1 MYPTLIVVLLD
12 KRRSII
18 ERSIHSKH
26 EPHLFVRDSR
36 GRPLVGPPTDVRVFD
51 PRNDKSLRTSPAH
64 QWVDVSFGSPFEL
77 RSVDVAALEDDEC
90 GLKRSSVDQTG
101 FAEKSRTS
109 SSESATIV
117 GSNEAG
123 PMAI

>member
-18 ERSIHSKH
+18 ERSIRSRHS
-26 EPHLFVRDSR
+26 PHPAIRDSR

-51 PRNDKSLRTSPAH
+51 PRNDKSSRVSPNH
-64 QWVDVSFGSPFEL
+64 RWVDVSFGSPFEL
-77 RSVDVAALEDDEC
+77 RSVDVAAMDDDEYDK
-90 GLKRSSVDQTG
+90 GSSG
-101 FAEKSRTS
+101 FEQEKSRTS